1 MDEAAK
7 DLMDVTEAIARLFEY
22 IPDDA
27 RASLV
32 PPLISAR
39 AEVARVAAGLKGAD
53 SPAASPCLPASAVFQ
68 RNLECSTPSTA
79 SGSAS
84 GGRSGDRSRS
94 PPHGCRCD
102 PAQRRAFVRECEN
115 FRLQM
120 ATEDSQ
126 PLPPCGPTE
135 FCLRCTQDLE
145 ELHVP
150 LENPP
155 APLEVN
161 GPLIPGIHFG
171 RGSIEHFI
179 LKGRPE
185 GGELID

>member
-7 DLMDVTEAIARLFEY
+7 DLMDVTEALASLFEY

-53 SPAASPCLPASAVFQ
+53 SPAASPCLPASTAFQ

-79 SGSAS
+79 SGSGS

-94 PPHGCRCD
+94 PPRGCRCD

-115 FRLQM
+115 YRLHM
-120 ATEDSQ
+120 ATEDIQ
-126 PLPPCGPTE
+126 PIPPCVPDPL
-135 FCLRCTQDLE
+135 CLRCTQDLE